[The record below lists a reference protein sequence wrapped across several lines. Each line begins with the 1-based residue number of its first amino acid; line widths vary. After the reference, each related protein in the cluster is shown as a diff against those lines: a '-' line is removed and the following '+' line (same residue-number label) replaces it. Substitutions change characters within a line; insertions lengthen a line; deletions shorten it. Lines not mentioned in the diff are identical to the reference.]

1 MANNEKDDILF
12 EQLNRN
18 KKRRRRRIVITVISI
33 VLVVLIAIAAAVSVL
48 SARVRE
54 RFASAAANVKDYSAT
69 VGRIS
74 TQVSGTGVLESV
86 DAQSV
91 KLHEG
96 VEVKEILVSAG
107 DNLKAG
113 DPIASVELSS
123 VMSALSA
130 AQDKLSDLDKQIDSA
145 KNDKVSSRLT
155 SSVGGRVKA
164 VFAQKGDHVVD
175 VMTEHGALALISL
188 DGLMQTELEGNLALG
203 TEVIVTASNEKTY
216 KGTVSASAGGKMTVT
231 LTDDGTVCG
240 DTVTVSC
247 GDEVIGTGTLSIH
260 NPIAVTGYAGTVSNV
275 NVKENQRVYNGTG
288 IFTLTNTGY
297 SANYD
302 ALLQTREETQQS
314 MNALI
319 DMLRTGTITAPFDG
333 VVTLV
338 DWEADSSSAASA
350 SSMLSGL
357 SMNAASGSKDT
368 LCTMAP
374 DEQVRVTVGI
384 DETDILSLKIGQSA
398 LVSVSSIE
406 EENLPGEVT
415 EVTKVGLS
423 ASGVT
428 QYSAVVTLDK
438 TERMLTGMTATVDI
452 QIEGVEDAVII
463 PVDALHQTKTKSFV
477 YTSYDPETKEYG
489 GMVDVVP
496 GVSNSNFV
504 EIVSGLNPGDTVYYT
519 EQTNFGF
526 FMMPMGGS
534 RNGSAYRNARSGM
547 GG

>member
-18 KKRRRRRIVITVISI
+18 KKRRRRRIVITVVSI
-33 VLVVLIAIAAAVSVL
+33 VLVVLIAIIIAVSVL

-54 RFASAAANVKDYSAT
+54 RFASAAADVKNYSASI
-69 VGRIS
+69 GRIS
-74 TQVSGTGVLESV
+74 TTVSGTGVLEAV
-86 DAQSV
+86 DTDQI
-91 KLHEG
+91 KLPEG
-96 VEVKEILVSAG
+96 VELKELLVSAG
-107 DNLKAG
+107 DSLQAG
-113 DPIASVELSS
+113 DPVASVELSS
-123 VMSALSA
+123 VMKALSDT
-130 AQDKLSDLDKQIDSA
+130 QDQLDALDKQIDSA

-155 SSVGGRVKA
+155 SSVSGRVKA

-188 DGLMQTELEGNLALG
+188 DGLMETQLEGNLDVG
-203 TEVIVTASNEKTY
+203 TQVQVTDSGDKNYT
-216 KGTVSASAGGKMTVT
+216 GTVAASAGGKMTVT
-231 LTDDGTVCG
+231 LTDDGAAYG
-240 DTVTVSC
+240 DTVTVSFE
-247 GDEVIGTGTLSIH
+247 DAVVGTGTLAIH
-260 NPIAVTGYAGTVSNV
+260 NPIAVTGYAGTVSGV
-275 NVKENQRVYNGTG
+275 SVKENQRVYSGGTV
-288 IFTLTNTGY
+288 FTLTNTGY

-302 ALLQTREETQQS
+302 ALLQSREEKEQTL
-314 MNALI
+314 NTLLE
-319 DMLRTGTITAPFDG
+319 MLRTGVVAAPFDG

-338 DWEADSSSAASA
+338 DWEEDGSSTSL
-350 SSMLSGL
+350 LSGY
-357 SMNAASGSKDT
+357 SVAATASTKNV

-374 DEQVRVTVGI
+374 DEQVCVTVGI
-384 DETDILSLKIGQSA
+384 DETDILSLKIGQNA
-398 LVSVSSIE
+398 LVTVSSIE
-406 EENLPGEVT
+406 EEDLPGVVT

-519 EQTNFGF
+519 EQMNFGF
-526 FMMPMGGS
+526 FMMPMGNS
-534 RNGSAYRNARSGM
+534 RGNTNAYRNARSSR